1 MTGITRCP
9 HCTKELGVPYGTL
22 ETAAVEC
29 PLCKRSFGLRQTY
42 PGNLPTIIVTNSV
55 GPSIR
60 EENQNTGRGLP
71 ADVVPVI
78 KQEGVLAG
86 EAGNNFDPRREHNE
100 DAPAFS
106 HQALSPLFT
115 PSLASGGAI
124 ASKKR
129 RSSSPFVHLFGIVFF
144 GIVGLTLGLGVL
156 CFFGKASPIIQLLP
170 ENAFKVWLQE
180 VNQPDIGE
188 HQ

>member
-9 HCTKELGVPYGTL
+9 HCSKELGVPYGTL
-22 ETAAVEC
+22 ETADVEC
-29 PLCKRSFGLRQTY
+29 PLCKRSFGLQQAY
-42 PGNLPTIIVTNSV
+42 PGNLPKIIAANLVS
-55 GPSIR
+55 PSIQ
-60 EENQNTGRGLP
+60 EENQNTDRGLP

-78 KQEGVLAG
+78 KQEDVLDG
-86 EAGNNFDPRREHNE
+86 EAEKNFRQRREKNE
-100 DAPAFS
+100 DTLAFPHEAP
-106 HQALSPLFT
+106 SPSFT
-115 PSLASGGAI
+115 PSLAIGETI

-180 VNQPDIGE
+180 VNRPDIGDN
-188 HQ
+188 